1 MKAKLIGLMILIV
14 VNTSIFAQNQD
25 FAMIYIYR
33 SQTFLGLEYNI
44 LFNNVKVHTMPMDSR
59 TFFSYKIYSEGKLEI
74 DMGGYK
80 INLEIENGKSYYIT
94 NWKLVPNEKGQ
105 KEFNKYIDSRP
116 HNYTKMEEDRN
127 YPIIRNDKNLNKS
140 NIALENRQIEDK
152 KAYIKSDIDLNI
164 PESTK
169 KYENKYALIIGNE
182 DYSSYQQG
190 LNAESNVDFAA
201 NDAQT
206 VKEYVKNTLGIP
218 DENIIYLENAK
229 AVEMSRAI
237 KTLSVIIKNSNGK
250 ADVLFYYAGHG
261 FPDEKTNE
269 PYLVPVDVSG
279 TDLQFAV
286 KLTDLYT
293 VLSEYPSQKVT
304 LILDACFSGGSRN
317 QGLVA
322 ARGVKVKPK
331 DNILTGN
338 MVVLTASSGEQS
350 SLSYKEKNHGIFTYY
365 LLKKIQETK
374 GDITYKEL
382 SEYLSE
388 QVPIK
393 SALINQKEQNPQTL
407 ISINVKDIWENWRIK

>member
-382 SEYLSE
+382 SEYLNE

>member
-14 VNTSIFAQNQD
+14 VNTSIFAQKQD
-25 FAMIYIYR
+25 YSTIYIYR
-33 SQTFLGLEYNI
+33 SQAFVGLEYNI

-140 NIALENRQIEDK
+140 NIALENRQIDDK

-382 SEYLSE
+382 SEYLNE

>member
-14 VNTSIFAQNQD
+14 VNTSIFAQKQD
-25 FAMIYIYR
+25 YSTIYIYR
-33 SQTFLGLEYNI
+33 SQAFVGLEYNI

-382 SEYLSE
+382 SEYLNE

>member
-140 NIALENRQIEDK
+140 NIALENRQIDDK

-382 SEYLSE
+382 SEYLNE

>member
-14 VNTSIFAQNQD
+14 VNTSIFAQKQD
-25 FAMIYIYR
+25 YSTIYIYR
-33 SQTFLGLEYNI
+33 SQAFVGLEYNI

-74 DMGGYK
+74 DLGGYK
-80 INLEIENGKSYYIT
+80 INLDIENGKSYYIT

-127 YPIIRNDKNLNKS
+127 YPIIRDSKNFNNN
-140 NIALENRQIEDK
+140 NIALENRQIEEK
-152 KAYIKSDIDLNI
+152 KAYIKSDVDFNV
-164 PESTK
+164 PESAK

-182 DYSSYQQG
+182 DYSLYQQG
-190 LNAESNVDFAA
+190 LNAESNVDFALH
-201 NDAQT
+201 DAQT
-206 VKEYVKNTLGIP
+206 VKEYAKSTLGIP

-269 PYLVPVDVSG
+269 PYLIPVDVSG

-286 KLTDLYT
+286 KLKDLYA

-304 LILDACFSGGSRN
+304 VILDACFSGGSRN

-331 DNILTGN
+331 DNNLTGN

-350 SLSYKEKNHGIFTYY
+350 SLSYKEKNHGMFTYF

-382 SEYLSE
+382 SDYLNE

-407 ISINVKDIWENWRIK
+407 ISVNIKDKWLDWKIK

>member
-14 VNTSIFAQNQD
+14 VNTSIFAQKQD
-25 FAMIYIYR
+25 YSTIYIYR
-33 SQTFLGLEYNI
+33 SQAFVGLEYNI

-74 DMGGYK
+74 DLGGYK
-80 INLEIENGKSYYIT
+80 INLDIENGKSYYIT

-127 YPIIRNDKNLNKS
+127 YPIIRDSKNFNNN
-140 NIALENRQIEDK
+140 NIALENRQIEEK
-152 KAYIKSDIDLNI
+152 KAYIKSDVDFNV
-164 PESTK
+164 PESAK

-182 DYSSYQQG
+182 DYSLYQQG
-190 LNAESNVDFAA
+190 LNAESNVDFAVH
-201 NDAQT
+201 DAQT
-206 VKEYVKNTLGIP
+206 VKEYAKSTLGIP

-269 PYLVPVDVSG
+269 PYLIPVDVSG

-286 KLTDLYT
+286 KLKDLYA

-304 LILDACFSGGSRN
+304 VILDACFSGGSRN
-317 QGLVA
+317 KGLVA

-331 DNILTGN
+331 DNNLTGN

-350 SLSYKEKNHGIFTYY
+350 SLSYKEKNHGMFTYF

-382 SEYLSE
+382 SDYLNE

-407 ISINVKDIWENWRIK
+407 ISVNIKDKWLDWKIK